1 MSVNIISSMGEHN
14 ELERDNR
21 KIWNLRADKGFFNEI
36 TKGKIV
42 VMDENT
48 FTNMEDNMSGRSK
61 IVISSNHDYSI
72 FSDCICYSDPLDLLE
87 DMINEEIYVIGGADI
102 YNDFLPFADTLYLT
116 MVFAPVEDA
125 ETYFPY
131 FNKSEFRK
139 ESGVFG
145 IEDNTQFLRNKYVR
159 KKVK

>member
-21 KIWNLRADKGFFNEI
+21 KIWNLKADKGFFNEI

-61 IVISSNHDYSI
+61 IVISSDHDYSV
-72 FSDCICYSDPLDLLE
+72 FSDCICYNDPLDLLE

-131 FNKSEFRK
+131 FNKSEFKK
-139 ESGVFG
+139 ESGAFG